1 MVLHHPR
8 NPTQKE
14 IPIHNRNI
22 HLITGRLQLLRARLL
37 RLFGVFPN
45 ASAKFM
51 QPSLK
56 PSLVGPLP
64 ILREQSISA
73 IYSAVNFA
81 LDKISCQK
89 VIAIPLARKR
99 QFTADKYKEK
109 KTLIA
114 NFTVAFPIKSGCWLI
129 SSMKRRS
136 CPSR

>member
-56 PSLVGPLP
+56 SSLLGPFP
-64 ILREQSISA
+64 ILREQSISVK
-73 IYSAVNFA
+73 YSVVNFA
-81 LDKISCQK
+81 LDENELPESHSHSFSGNDSSQQIS
-89 VIAIPLARKR
+89 
-99 QFTADKYKEK
+99 K
-109 KTLIA
+109 KAKTFIA
-114 NFTVAFPIKSGCWLI
+114 NLTVGFL
-129 SSMKRRS
+129 
-136 CPSR
+136 